1 MFNMPKILHCI
12 WNFLLF
18 IAARNETSREK
29 PAQRPG
35 VSRSVDGTPGQLSTG
50 LGHTETICDLRQEGE
65 GRPAFCLQRTEFIP
79 FTSAPP
85 TAPSPTPCAPRVWG
99 CYIFKGTLQARFRQS
114 CSPPSKQKIGRTSR
128 CWSPTPHI
136 PTGQQYP
143 RTKHTETLVPFFWG
157 PGSRNK
163 SPGCQWP
170 SSSYW
175 VDAQRGLS

>member
-1 MFNMPKILHCI
+1 MSNMPKILHCI

-29 PAQRPG
+29 PAQKPG

-50 LGHTETICDLRQEGE
+50 LGHTETICNLRQEGE
-65 GRPAFCLQRTEFIP
+65 GRPAFCLQRTEFVPI
-79 FTSAPP
+79 TSAPP
-85 TAPSPTPCAPRVWG
+85 TAPSPTPRSPRVWG

-114 CSPPSKQKIGRTSR
+114 CSLPSKQKIGAEVQPRTFR
-128 CWSPTPHI
+128 Q
-136 PTGQQYP
+136 GQGGRQYP

-157 PGSRNK
+157 PGGRNK